1 MNPSVT
7 FTHALA
13 RSSLQSVGRIGNAS
27 RQACCAIRHASSTLT
42 TRPQHPQCSLPIHR
56 RPFTTTPALL
66 KKGGKAARD
75 ESKSQ
80 AASQKD
86 AAPADDP
93 ADFSALEADIAA
105 AVARLKDDLSKLR
118 AGGRFNPELLENLRV
133 QPDKSSASK
142 VRLSDVAQVVPK
154 GRTVQVLVGEKDH
167 VKPVSSA
174 IQGSNLSLTPQPDP
188 TGTNPLLLVINIPP
202 PTADSRKA
210 AVAEAAKAG
219 DKAATTIKDAR
230 SKQQKKLRTMQL
242 NKTARPDELKK
253 AGAAMEKVVEKGS
266 GEVKKVVDA
275 AKKVLESG

>member
-1 MNPSVT
+1 M
-7 FTHALA
+7 LA

-42 TRPQHPQCSLPIHR
+42 THPQPQQCAFSAR
-56 RPFTTTPALL
+56 RPFSTTLPLL

-75 ESKSQ
+75 ESKAQ

-86 AAPADDP
+86 AAPAEDP

-105 AVARLKDDLSKLR
+105 AVARLREDLSKLR

-230 SKQQKKLRTMQL
+230 GKQQKKLRTMQL

-253 AGAAMEKVVEKGS
+253 AGTAMEKVVEKGS

-275 AKKVLESG
+275 AKKALESG